1 MTRQEAQAFAEQWAS
16 DWNKL
21 EVERVLVHFDDRV
34 AFTSPT
40 AASVVG
46 VPTVLGKPALR
57 DYWNTALSRVG
68 SLRFIVDRVL
78 WDETSGEL
86 AIIYIADIGG
96 RKRRVSENLTFG
108 ADGRVV
114 SAEVF
119 HGVDA

>member
-1 MTRQEAQAFAEQWAS
+1 MGIGLEQARGRAF
-16 DWNKL
+16 L
-21 EVERVLVHFDDRV
+21 EHFDDRV

-40 AASVVG
+40 AAAVVG
-46 VPTVLGKPALR
+46 LPTVSGKQALR
-57 DYWNTALSRVG
+57 DYWNKALARVG

-78 WDETSGEL
+78 WDEASGEL
-86 AIIYIADIGG
+86 AIVYIADIGG

>member
-1 MTRQEAQAFAEQWAS
+1 
-16 DWNKL
+16 
-21 EVERVLVHFDDRV
+21 
-34 AFTSPT
+34 
-40 AASVVG
+40 
-46 VPTVLGKPALR
+46 
-57 DYWNTALSRVG
+57 
-68 SLRFIVDRVL
+68 
-78 WDETSGEL
+78 L